1 MFKFQACRYSNSP
14 PTWCLAPIPSDQ
26 SLLAWPYKWRYWW
39 PRVSGWFRDAWAR
52 VKFMEK
58 VDGKLWKLM
67 QELNCYISWPY
78 IVSSYPI
85 WFQFYSSNNL
95 ILLFRELW
103 DAMIFVKLLWANDI
117 QSINSIWVCRTRMRV
132 LFTSTNDFHPSL
144 MVARASW
151 LRRDLHM
158 ASCIRRCFNRLNPHE
173 FP

>member
-1 MFKFQACRYSNSP
+1 MSCAHSKRSKPSCVTLQVTLLVASCLWVVSRCLSSGKIHGKSWWKTMEN
-14 PTWCLAPIPSDQ
+14 WCKSSIAIFHDH
-26 SLLAWPYKWRYWW
+26 
-39 PRVSGWFRDAWAR
+39 
-52 VKFMEK
+52 
-58 VDGKLWKLM
+58 
-67 QELNCYISWPY
+67 IIPY